1 MTKGSVRQEHNSPV
15 YAPNN
20 RASAY
25 MKEKLIA
32 LKGGKEKNIYSGKLK
47 YSSVIHSQNKQ
58 IKISKN
64 IEDLTNT
71 TDELN

>member
-1 MTKGSVRQEHNSPV
+1 MMTKGSVRQEHNSPV

-47 YSSVIHSQNKQ
+47 YSSVIHS
-58 IKISKN
+58 
-64 IEDLTNT
+64 
-71 TDELN
+71 